1 MGTPDPDGRHDDL
14 DAADLDGL
22 AMLVPDDARSL
33 DADRTAYLRELT
45 GRRRSFARGL
55 DTPGAPGQSL
65 RLPPGAGWLLPLL
78 ALMVVVATAALM
90 LTVLPGS
97 GTAPEQAPLASP
109 SAAAGEPGGLL
120 PADPLLINGL
130 PVATEAIRPAVLVLV
145 PADCPD
151 CTDAIGDIYRQASE
165 FRLTTV
171 LVGSTEQRR
180 QLAQA
185 DRDAAGLAAVVA
197 LDPRGRLAESYR
209 ASGLTVL
216 PVHADGVVATVLTDV
231 AAGQRLEGAFAALAE
246 PAAR

>member
-1 MGTPDPDGRHDDL
+1 MGSPDPDGRHDDL

-22 AMLVPDDARSL
+22 AMLVPDDPRSL

-45 GRRRSFARGL
+45 GRRRSLAGGL
-55 DTPGAPGQSL
+55 GEVNGTGQSL
-65 RLPPGAGWLLPLL
+65 RLPSGARWLLPLL
-78 ALMVVVATAALM
+78 AVMVVIATAALM

-97 GTAPEQAPLASP
+97 SVVPEQAPLATP

-130 PVATEAIRPAVLVLV
+130 PVETAAIRPAVLLLV
-145 PADCPD
+145 PADCSG
-151 CTDAIGDIYRQASE
+151 CTETIRDVYRQASE

-171 LVGSTEQRR
+171 LVGTPQQRE

-185 DRDAAGLAAVVA
+185 DRDAAGLAAAVA
-197 LDPRGRLAESYR
+197 LDPRGRLAETYR

-216 PVHADGVVATVLTDV
+216 AVHADGVVGAVLTDV
-231 AAGQRLEGAFAALAE
+231 AAGQRLEGAFAVLAE
-246 PAAR
+246 PGAR